1 MQVGGRL
8 QGQEEQCEQLI
19 EVLLDAQG
27 QPPQVVSVFG
37 PPGAGE
43 AGEGESKAGA
53 QPAAYPSEQP
63 EQAPVSPSCHVSPW
77 ATDCR

>member
-43 AGEGESKAGA
+43 ASESTQLLYSQLLTPHSRAL
-53 QPAAYPSEQP
+53 SN
-63 EQAPVSPSCHVSPW
+63 
-77 ATDCR
+77 T

>member
-43 AGEGESKAGA
+43 GEERTELLHSQLRNPHEGCK
-53 QPAAYPSEQP
+53 QK
-63 EQAPVSPSCHVSPW
+63 
-77 ATDCR
+77 